1 MANPD
6 EVIPTPEPTPVAPV
20 EPVQAPVAESVVP
33 PEPTP
38 EAAPTPAP
46 EAPVA
51 EEKPSDSL
59 LGGKTSEEE
68 STPPAAEEA
77 ATPPAEEAPASE
89 EVKPVEGETP
99 PAEGE
104 KEVEGGQS
112 DEPAPP
118 PSYEAFKVPEN
129 VQLDG
134 ERITEFTGLLAKL
147 ELEGKADH
155 AIVQQFGQEA
165 LDFHINEL
173 QKQVDTI
180 QKVQLET
187 WEKTV
192 LGWKDEFLNDPEIG
206 GNHFQKTLDAAN
218 TFIKTHGGTPER
230 QKEFRN
236 LLNTSGLGN
245 HPTMI
250 RLLANA
256 GSKMSEGR
264 PLAATAPVSAPKSKT
279 ATMYGPKE

>member
-1 MANPD
+1 MAND
-6 EVIPTPEPTPVAPV
+6 EPINTPAPVAEPTTPVA
-20 EPVQAPVAESVVP
+20 EPVQAPVAEAVVT
-33 PEPTP
+33 PEPTL
-38 EAAPTPAP
+38 EAAPTPVP
-46 EAPVA
+46 EAP
-51 EEKPSDSL
+51 KPDTL
-59 LGGKTSEEE
+59 LGET
-68 STPPAAEEA
+68 TPELTPTTDEA
-77 ATPPAEEAPASE
+77 APVAPVE
-89 EVKPVEGETP
+89 EVKP
-99 PAEGE
+99 AEGE
-104 KEVEGGQS
+104 VPPTEGEQQVEGGQS

-155 AIVQQFGQEA
+155 AVVQQFGQEA
-165 LDFHINEL
+165 LDFHVSEL
-173 QKQVDTI
+173 QKQVEHI
-180 QKVQLET
+180 QKTQLET

-206 GNHFQKTLDAAN
+206 GNRFQTTLDAAN

-256 GSKMSEGR
+256 GTKMSEGR
-264 PLAATAPVSAPKSKT
+264 PLAATAPISAPKSKT